1 MLARARTATLV
12 GIQARLIEVEVD
24 LGGGLPYFSIV
35 GLPDSAVR
43 ESRDR
48 VRAAIKHTGLEF
60 PARRITVNL
69 APADQRKAGAG
80 FDLAIALA
88 LLAATGA
95 LPVDCLAA
103 GPLLLGELALD
114 GAVRPVPGGLP
125 AALAA
130 RRAGLREV
138 WLAAAGAAEAAS
150 VPGLAVR
157 AVPTLGAAVAH
168 LAGETPLPA
177 VPGDLAERLAAE
189 ADARGAPDLA
199 DVRGQQLARRA
210 LEIAAAGGH
219 DLLLIGPPGSGKTML
234 ARRLPGLL
242 PPLTPEEAIEV
253 SAVYS
258 AAGLLGPARPLVT
271 RRPFRAPHHTV
282 SAAGLLGGGSGAI
295 RPGEITLA
303 HHGVLFLDE
312 ATEFQPGVLE
322 GLREP
327 LEEGRIRLVRAAGS
341 VRFPARFRLVAACN
355 PCPCGN
361 HGEETRVCMCTP
373 AGVAGHRA
381 RLSGPLLDRIDLQV
395 YMSPVSLAALSSEPG
410 EATAAVRARV
420 DAARARL
427 ADRAVP
433 GDDSP
438 APIDLARLPAGVSSL
453 LETAILRTGLSA
465 RAVARVLA
473 VARTI
478 AALDAR
484 PLSLAHYAEALT
496 YRGLDR
502 RLAGQA
508 GP

>member
-1 MLARARTATLV
+1 MLARTKTATLV
-12 GIQARLIEVEVD
+12 GIEARLVEVEVD

-69 APADQRKAGAG
+69 APADQRKAGGG

-88 LLAATGA
+88 LLAAQGTLPADA
-95 LPVDCLAA
+95 LAG

-114 GAVRPVPGGLP
+114 GTLRPVPGGLP

-130 RRAGLREV
+130 RRAGIGEA
-138 WLAAAGAAEAAS
+138 WLAPGGAAEAAV
-150 VPGLAVR
+150 VPGLTVR
-157 AVPTLGAAVAH
+157 AVPSLGAAVAH
-168 LAGETPLPA
+168 LAGQAPLPC
-177 VPGDLAERLAAE
+177 VGGDLAACVA
-189 ADARGAPDLA
+189 ADAGPGAAPDLA
-199 DVRGQQLARRA
+199 DVRGQATARRA
-210 LEIAAAGGH
+210 LEVAAAGGH
-219 DLLLIGPPGSGKTML
+219 NLLLIGPPGAGKTML

-242 PPLTPEEAIEV
+242 PPLALEEAIEV

-258 AAGLLGPARPLVT
+258 AAGLLGPTRPLVT

-282 SAAGLLGGGSGAI
+282 SAAGLLGGGSRVI

-312 ATEFQPGVLE
+312 ATEFQMGVLE

-327 LEEGRIRLVRAAGS
+327 LEEGRIRIVRGSGS
-341 VRFPARFRLVAACN
+341 VRLPARFLLVAACN

-361 HGEETRVCMCTP
+361 HGEPSRVCACTP
-373 AGVAGHRA
+373 AARAGYYA

-395 YMSPVSLAALSSEPG
+395 YLSPVSLGALAAEPG
-410 EATAAVRARV
+410 EPTTVVRGRV

-427 ADRAVP
+427 ATTPQASPHAPADVRRLEPEVRALFEEAV
-433 GDDSP
+433 
-438 APIDLARLPAGVSSL
+438 LKH
-453 LETAILRTGLSA
+453 GLSA
-465 RAVARVLA
+465 RAVARSLA

-478 AALDAR
+478 AALEGTLPAHH
-484 PLSLAHYAEALT
+484 HYAEAIT

-502 RLAGQA
+502 RLAQGHA
-508 GP
+508 A